1 MQLAKILA
9 LVTILATM
17 FGAGLQIDRAR
28 LLKTLR
34 NYGLL
39 GRAMLANFVL
49 VPLVAVML
57 VRYLH
62 VEEAAATGIVL
73 MAMAPG
79 VPFLVNSAGR
89 SGGGSLSFAIT
100 ISFVFSALSVVT
112 IPITIA
118 LVLPNV
124 EARVPASHFLTTLL
138 AGQLLPLV
146 AGAALAPRLSD
157 AAAEKLVKGLNLLFV
172 AAALVLV
179 VMLFPRLVSSVSS
192 VYGYGRLAI
201 IAGIGI
207 FSIAIGWFFGGPEE
221 TYRRTLSIA
230 TLMRN
235 IGLCM
240 LIGTEDAFAGT
251 LLLPTVIAYLAVTF
265 VLSLPVRIYF
275 MRTKNARAA
284 AH

>member
-1 MQLAKILA
+1 MQLVKILA
-9 LVTILATM
+9 FVMILTTM
-17 FGAGLQIDRAR
+17 FGAGLQIDRAELVR
-28 LLKTLR
+28 TLR

-49 VPLVAVML
+49 LPLVAVLL
-57 VRYLH
+57 VRYFQ
-62 VEEAAATGIVL
+62 VEESAATGIVL

-89 SGGGSLSFAIT
+89 SGGGSLSFSIT

-138 AGQLLPLV
+138 AGQLLPLA
-146 AGAALAPRLSD
+146 AGAALASRLSD
-157 AAAEKLVKGLNLLFV
+157 ATAEKLVKGLHLVFV

-179 VMLFPRLVSSVSS
+179 VLLFPRLVSSVSS

-207 FSIAIGWFFGGPEE
+207 FSIAIGWFLGGPDRA
-221 TYRRTLSIA
+221 YRRTLSIA
-230 TLMRN
+230 TLLRN
-235 IGLCM
+235 IGLCL
-240 LIGTEDAFAGT
+240 LIGTDNAFEDT
-251 LLLPTVIAYLAVTF
+251 LVVPTVLTYFAITF

-275 MRTKNARAA
+275 MRTKSVGAG